1 MASGA
6 GTNTTDEDGG
16 IDELEAVVEFDESDD
31 LFKFL
36 SERDSA
42 CVHLYSRKDENFL
55 ARKKAFRKAA
65 KRDIDAAIAA
75 GVPRKEIT

>member
-1 MASGA
+1 MLHRCLLLSLLLSLQLISKLVVKAA
-6 GTNTTDEDGG
+6 KNTTEDDGG

-42 CVHLYSRKDENFL
+42 CVHLYSRKD
-55 ARKKAFRKAA
+55 
-65 KRDIDAAIAA
+65 
-75 GVPRKEIT
+75 

>member
-1 MASGA
+1 MTSGA
-6 GTNTTDEDGG
+6 STNTTDEGGG
-16 IDELEAVVEFDESDD
+16 IDELDAVVEFDESDD

-55 ARKKAFRKAA
+55 TRKKAFRKAA